1 MNKKLDTRRD
11 AWNYDYVGP
20 KQEKPQDKSD
30 VIADVKDFL
39 FKPKLYHHWVYAADD
54 SMNKVLKTVVYCL
67 FGYGFYCVAVE
78 LYAKYFV

>member
-20 KQEKPQDKSD
+20 KEEEKSVQQ
-30 VIADVKDFL
+30 
-39 FKPKLYHHWVYAADD
+39 YHHWVYMADD

-67 FGYGFYCVAVE
+67 FGYGFYCVAIE
-78 LYAKYFV
+78 LYTKYFV